1 MMSLDFTLKFD
12 SAMCLIAKYI
22 LAFYLTCKIKDNI
35 FREGNWLLN
44 QSVTLINS
52 TLRASHRTRHQW
64 RLACVPQGKTSS
76 EDLCSSHLQG
86 SALRRNWEVN

>member
-1 MMSLDFTLKFD
+1 MMSLDFILKFN

-22 LAFYLTCKIKDNI
+22 LAFYLTCKKKKKDNI
-35 FREGNWLLN
+35 FREGKWLLN

-52 TLRASHRTRHQW
+52 TLHTSHRT
-64 RLACVPQGKTSS
+64 LTISLGSQGKTSS

-86 SALRRNWEVN
+86 SAPKRN